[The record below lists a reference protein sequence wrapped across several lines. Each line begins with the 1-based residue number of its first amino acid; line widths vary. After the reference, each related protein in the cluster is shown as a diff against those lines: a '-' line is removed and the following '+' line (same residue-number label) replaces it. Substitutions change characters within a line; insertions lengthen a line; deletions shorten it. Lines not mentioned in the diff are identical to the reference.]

1 MKFTEYY
8 STECFDTVV
17 LLVVLARQKTLA
29 AVDVAIRAGVQMLLH
44 LLVWQNGTTAVVRTV
59 HGTSRT

>member
-29 AVDVAIRAGVQMLLH
+29 AVDIAILTCVQMQLH
-44 LLVWQNGTTAVVRTV
+44 LLIGKYGATAVVRAV
-59 HGTSRT
+59 HWTSRT